1 MTYPRDKYGC
11 RIRVQYPRVSSVDGP
26 VPPTLPVPN
35 CECGHPAVVQQSRHR
50 VTAARAFYE
59 CRSDECF
66 FFQWIDG
73 QEMYDPRILLFP
85 WNRKSF
91 EYKAFKRW
99 VPPPPNPPPM
109 TNDEKVAAA
118 RLRVRN
124 PPLCHCEYW
133 SELETPPVGLD
144 YTPFFRCALV
154 GSTGWRLCDFQ
165 EYVYGRKSHW
175 PVNELEDLL
184 QQYINGKEPLPCDK
198 YPPKLCPCGV
208 PAREGVVPSEL
219 GDGYFCGNTV
229 GDNDAWHTRR
239 CDWETFP
246 GRTKLLDQ
254 IRRTVPPY
262 DQWLLEETR
271 NRVRSVNGIVIPP
284 GWIISNIK
292 HEFNTDF
299 DGALLHWR
307 KNKDKYPTR
316 GDWVPLTESMR
327 EDGLLRFINWNNRL
341 ELNEWCSN
349 KLIELADPVIQE
361 EKRKKKE
368 EEKRRQVEAYKEAQ
382 LRNPGSLESF
392 FARLTENARKRREE
406 QARAAMVASV
416 SRLGNLDDEGTTEA
430 NAPNDRE
437 GTQVDEQEEEALG
450 YYLPPSKYYAK
461 CDEPPPMC
469 WCGDPCKSPPPLCD
483 FQQWIDTERSE
494 EALEYISSWKRGK
507 AREKELAAR
516 HKAERE
522 EEERRREEER
532 KKAKEKRDKER
543 ERRRERVR
551 RAKEAVEAG
560 GPDVLRKGKWPRC
573 TQ

>member
-1 MTYPRDKYGC
+1 
-11 RIRVQYPRVSSVDGP
+11 
-26 VPPTLPVPN
+26 
-35 CECGHPAVVQQSRHR
+35 
-50 VTAARAFYE
+50 
-59 CRSDECF
+59 
-66 FFQWIDG
+66 
-73 QEMYDPRILLFP
+73 
-85 WNRKSF
+85 
-91 EYKAFKRW
+91 
-99 VPPPPNPPPM
+99 
-109 TNDEKVAAA
+109 
-118 RLRVRN
+118 
-124 PPLCHCEYW
+124 
-133 SELETPPVGLD
+133 
-144 YTPFFRCALV
+144 
-154 GSTGWRLCDFQ
+154 
-165 EYVYGRKSHW
+165 
-175 PVNELEDLL
+175 
-184 QQYINGKEPLPCDK
+184 
-198 YPPKLCPCGV
+198 
-208 PAREGVVPSEL
+208 
-219 GDGYFCGNTV
+219 
-229 GDNDAWHTRR
+229 
-239 CDWETFP
+239 
-246 GRTKLLDQ
+246 
-254 IRRTVPPY
+254 
-262 DQWLLEETR
+262 
-271 NRVRSVNGIVIPP
+271 
-284 GWIISNIK
+284 
-292 HEFNTDF
+292 
-299 DGALLHWR
+299 
-307 KNKDKYPTR
+307 
-316 GDWVPLTESMR
+316 MR